1 MAVTAVME
9 RISILVGGH
18 TAIGLLAVTF
28 LIIIVLGALRWLFQP
43 LPQQDPEGP
52 RKSGAATVRRFVTK
66 AIRRRGR

>member
-1 MAVTAVME
+1 ME

-52 RKSGAATVRRFVTK
+52 RKSGAATVRSFVTK
-66 AIRRRGR
+66 AVRRRNR